1 MNIFRIGSRASRLAV
16 VQSQMVITYIKEHCP
31 DITPELVTMKT
42 TGDKILDRT
51 LDKVGGKG
59 LFVKEL
65 DHALLDGRSDLSV
78 HSLKDMPVEVPRDL
92 PLIGYS
98 RREDPRDVL
107 VLPKGK
113 REIDFSKPIGCSSSR
128 RILQL
133 KMLYPKAYFKPI
145 RGNVQTRLEKLDSG
159 EYSATVLAAAGLK
172 RLGLTERISRYF
184 STDEMIP
191 AAGQGVLAIQGRY
204 GTDYRFLDG
213 FFDETARITS
223 VCERAF
229 VRALDGGC
237 SSPVAVYAE
246 VSGEI
251 LILTGLY
258 YDEETKVHRIGKASG
273 SLQNPEQLGT
283 ELACRL
289 QREAAAQENPEKA
302 GFAGKRSPGTRQDG

>member
-1 MNIFRIGSRASRLAV
+1 MNNFRIGSRASRLAV
-16 VQSQMVITYIKEHCP
+16 IQSQMVISYIKEHCP
-31 DITPELVTMKT
+31 DITPELVTIKT

-78 HSLKDMPVEVPRDL
+78 HSLKDMPMEVPRDL

-98 RREDPRDVL
+98 LREDPRDVL
-107 VLPKGK
+107 VLPRGK
-113 REIDFSKPIGCSSSR
+113 SEIDFSKPIGCSSNR

-133 KMLYPKAYFKPI
+133 KVLYPQAFFKPI

-159 EYSATVLAAAGLK
+159 EYSATILAAAGLK

-184 STDEMIP
+184 STGEMIP

-229 VRALDGGC
+229 VRELDGGC
-237 SSPVAVYAE
+237 SSPIAAYAE
-246 VSGEI
+246 VSEEG
-251 LILTGLY
+251 LTLTGLY
-258 YDEETKVHRIGKASG
+258 YDEETKAHRIGTISG
-273 SLQNPEQLGT
+273 NAQNPEQLGT
-283 ELACRL
+283 ELARRL
-289 QREAAAQENPEKA
+289 QSEVSKSGKTEA
-302 GFAGKRSPGTRQDG
+302 GVC